1 MKASADVQPS
11 HIQDFSAFCPQPD
24 EDTGWLGHRVRTAF
38 RERHGVQGCRIF
50 GGGGE
55 VAGQKGG
62 NALAANSPHRQ
73 SKPEIASLYIE
84 PASF

>member
-1 MKASADVQPS
+1 MGFKAAE
-11 HIQDFSAFCPQPD
+11 FS
-24 EDTGWLGHRVRTAF
+24 
-38 RERHGVQGCRIF
+38 

-62 NALAANSPHRQ
+62 NALAANSPHRL

>member
-50 GGGGE
+50 GGGEGGE
-55 VAGQKGG
+55 KLLARKG
-62 NALAANSPHRQ
+62 AML
-73 SKPEIASLYIE
+73 
-84 PASF
+84 